1 VRLFH
6 TLVIAVLLSS
16 SVPATERPNVL
27 FIIADDLRAEL
38 GCLGD
43 QHIISPNLD
52 RLAAGGRLFERAY
65 CQQAVCNPSRASF
78 MTGLRPDTLGVW
90 DLRAHFRKKFPDHPT
105 LPQLFKQNGYE
116 SICIGK
122 SFHNS
127 AGMGDTQSWSRPAE
141 FHEGPHWADTIAN
154 KITPIPSRRNAP
166 VTEKTAR
173 ADDVYWDGEIT
184 DQAIATLAEDH
195 DKPFFLT
202 VGYWRPH
209 LPFVAPAKY
218 WNLYDLRD
226 ITLPASW
233 SAPEHCPDIAL
244 HDFREIRGYAKMP
257 KAFPLS
263 VKFTRHLRHGYFAS
277 ISYLDEQVGRLMNA
291 LDRNGL
297 RDNTIVVFIS
307 DHGFHL
313 GEHGLWCKTSCFE
326 YDARVPIIISTPK
339 MKQAG
344 RPTQSIAELIDIYPT
359 LAELANLTPPQNLE
373 GTSLLPIL
381 QDPTASV
388 KHAAYTQH
396 PRPAYYRGKPD
407 TMGVSVATANY
418 RYTEWRDFQT
428 GEPTASEFYD
438 HRGDQ
443 LETRNTATAPKNKR
457 FVNEGHKLL
466 NATFPPSG
474 SGQ

>member
-1 VRLFH
+1 MRLLH
-6 TLVIAVLLSS
+6 ALVIILLCSS
-16 SVPATERPNVL
+16 GAPGAERPNVL

-52 RLAAGGRLFERAY
+52 RLAARGRLFERAY

-78 MTGLRPDTLGVW
+78 MTGLRPDTIGVW
-90 DLRAHFRKKFPDHPT
+90 DLRTLFRKKFPDHPT

-122 SFHNS
+122 SFHNT

-154 KITPIPSRRNAP
+154 KTTPNPSRKNAP
-166 VTEKTAR
+166 VTEKSAR
-173 ADDVYWDGEIT
+173 NDDAYWDGEIT
-184 DQAIATLAEDH
+184 DRAIATLAEDH

-218 WNLYDLRD
+218 WDLYDLRNV
-226 ITLPASW
+226 TLPATW
-233 SAPEHCPDIAL
+233 TAPTDCPDIAL

-257 KAFPLS
+257 KKFPLS

-277 ISYLDEQVGRLMNA
+277 ISYLDAQIGRVLEA
-291 LDRNGL
+291 LDQNGL
-297 RDNTIVVFIS
+297 RKNTIVVFIS

-326 YDARVPIIISTPK
+326 YDARVPVIISTPN
-339 MKQAG
+339 MKDAGQA
-344 RPTQSIAELIDIYPT
+344 TDSIAELIDIYPT
-359 LAELANLTPPQNLE
+359 LAALAKLTPPANLE
-373 GTSLLPIL
+373 GKSLVPIL
-381 QDPTASV
+381 DDPNASV
-388 KHAAYTQH
+388 KAAAYTQH
-396 PRPAYYRGKPD
+396 PRPAYYRGNPAV
-407 TMGVSVATANY
+407 MGVSVATKDY
-418 RYTEWRDFQT
+418 RYTEWRDIKT
-428 GEPTASEFYD
+428 GKPNATEFYD
-438 HRGDQ
+438 HRNDQ
-443 LETRNTATAPKNKR
+443 SETHNTATAARSKR
-457 FVNEGHKLL
+457 FINEGHKLL
-466 NATFPPSG
+466 NAVFAP
-474 SGQ
+474 